1 MRKMSM
7 PLSDMKVVDLT
18 RLLPG
23 PFCTHVL
30 ADLGANVIRVEDPV
44 SGDYLRM
51 QPPLCKSGMSIHF
64 HVINRNKKSIA
75 IDLKRIQG
83 RELLLE
89 LACWADVLVEQ
100 FRPGVMERLGLG
112 YETVREVN
120 PAIIYCSITGYGQ
133 DGPYKDFA
141 GHDINYLSYA
151 GVVSITGRKGEP
163 PGISGVQ
170 IADVGAGGLF
180 GAFSILAAYIHRLKT
195 GEGQHLDVSMLD
207 GSVSWLTV
215 NTGEVLLGGKPPE
228 RGTMF
233 LQGGLPCY
241 NVYEA
246 KDGYIA
252 VGALE
257 EKFWRRLCEILG
269 KPEYAAEQFNVE
281 KHDEIFQWLE
291 DTFKQKTRA
300 EWMEIFQNEDA
311 CVSPV
316 LDLAEVCSDP
326 QVLYRNMIVD
336 IDDEK
341 AGKIKTIGI
350 PVKFSLTPGSMR
362 QSAPYLGEHTVEVL
376 RMINCSQEE
385 IDKLLNEGVVY
396 QHSAL

>member
-1 MRKMSM
+1 MTM
-7 PLSDMKVVDLT
+7 PLSEMKVVDLT

-23 PFCTHVL
+23 PFCTHIL
-30 ADLGANVIRVEDPV
+30 ADLGADVVRVEDPV
-44 SGDYLRM
+44 IGDYLRM
-51 QPPLCKSGMSIHF
+51 QPPLTRSGMSVHF
-64 HVINRNKKSIA
+64 HVINRNKRSIA
-75 IDLKRIQG
+75 IDLKKTQG

-89 LACWADVLVEQ
+89 LATWADVLVEQ

-120 PAIIYCSITGYGQ
+120 PSIIYCSITGYGQ
-133 DGPYKDFA
+133 DGPYKDIA

-151 GVVSITGRKGEP
+151 GVLGISGRKGGP
-163 PGISGVQ
+163 PQISGVQ

-180 GAFSILAAYIHRLKT
+180 GAFSILAAYIHRLKS

-215 NTGEVLLGGKPPE
+215 NTGEVLLGGKAPD

-233 LQGGLPCY
+233 LHGGLPCY

-246 KDGYIA
+246 KDGYIS

-257 EKFWRRLCEILG
+257 GKFWKRLCEILG
-269 KPEYAAEQFNVE
+269 KPEYTEEQFNTE
-281 KHDEIFQWLE
+281 KHEEIFKWLE
-291 DTFKQKTRA
+291 ETFKQKTKD

-316 LDLAEVCSDP
+316 LDLSEVCANP
-326 QVLYRNMIVD
+326 QVFHRKMIID

-341 AGKIKTIGI
+341 AGKMKTIGI
-350 PVKFSLTPGSMR
+350 PVKFSRTPGSIR
-362 QSAPYLGEHTVEVL
+362 RSAPYLGEHTDEIL
-376 RMINCSQEE
+376 RMIGCSDEE
-385 IDKLLNEGVVY
+385 IEGLINDGVVY
-396 QHSAL
+396 QHRESEED